1 MVMPP
6 RRKTNHTHKEK
17 PMQDQTMTIENAL
30 QILANVT
37 GAYRGTRDEHRA
49 IEAALNAVIGAL
61 QQNAR
66 LCEQKADKHDNVGDM
81 DVTP

>member
-1 MVMPP
+1 
-6 RRKTNHTHKEK
+6 
-17 PMQDQTMTIENAL
+17 MQEQVMTIENAL

-37 GAYRGTRDEHRA
+37 GAYRGTRDEHRT

-66 LCEQKADKHDNVGDM
+66 PCEQKADKHDNVSDIDELRLEDM
-81 DVTP
+81 NKQEYNSKLEG